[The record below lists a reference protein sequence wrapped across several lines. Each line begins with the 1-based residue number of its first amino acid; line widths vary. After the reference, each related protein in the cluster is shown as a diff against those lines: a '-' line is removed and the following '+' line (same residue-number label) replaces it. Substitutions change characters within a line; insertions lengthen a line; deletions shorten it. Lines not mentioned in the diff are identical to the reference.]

1 MSRFERF
8 VSVLRKLVRLVK
20 SVQAYALELV
30 LAAIF
35 FVGLY
40 KFAVFILK

>member
-1 MSRFERF
+1 MSRLERF
-8 VSVLRKLVRLVK
+8 VSALKALVRLLK
-20 SVQAYALELV
+20 TMQMYALELV

-40 KFAVFILK
+40 KFAVSILK